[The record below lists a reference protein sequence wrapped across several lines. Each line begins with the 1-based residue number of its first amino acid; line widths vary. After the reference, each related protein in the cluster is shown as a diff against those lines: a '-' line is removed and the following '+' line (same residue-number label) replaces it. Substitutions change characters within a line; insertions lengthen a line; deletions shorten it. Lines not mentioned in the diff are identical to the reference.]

1 MLRHFVCVAL
11 AVVIVRGAVPPASAA
26 DPKPPT
32 AAKKPS
38 LEDQKATIRAG
49 LKSTDVE
56 VRRAAIKSLTHNHA
70 ATELLPELQAALV
83 DVDGEVRARAA
94 TVTGS
99 MNSTETVVV
108 PQLMKQ
114 LESDSFKEARETAAR
129 ALGRIGQ
136 AVPTER
142 RAVAALEK
150 AATTDPD
157 SVTRVVS
164 LLALAMMEQN
174 APQRIVA
181 IDIYLSD
188 ADPLT
193 RMKAAHSLGMLGAKA
208 QSSAPAIAAAL
219 QKADD
224 KYQRGYLARA
234 LGQVGDPAQLPALYV
249 EYERE
254 TDPTARLQM
263 STAIK
268 RLGGKM
274 PTTKK

>member
-1 MLRHFVCVAL
+1 VSRHFVCVAL
-11 AVVIVRGAVPPASAA
+11 AMGLVLGVPRPGSAA
-26 DPKPPT
+26 DPKKP
-32 AAKKPS
+32 AAVQKPS
-38 LEDQKATIRAG
+38 LEEQKAAIRAG
-49 LKSTDVE
+49 LKSGDVE

-83 DVDGEVRARAA
+83 DADGEVRARAA

-108 PQLMKQ
+108 PQLIQQ
-114 LESDSFKEARETAAR
+114 LEHDTFKEARETAAR

-142 RAVAALEK
+142 RGIAALEK
-150 AATTDPD
+150 AAKTDPD

-164 LLALAMMEQN
+164 LSALAMMEQD
-174 APQRIVA
+174 AAQRIVA

-193 RMKAAHSLGMLGAKA
+193 RMKAAHSLGMLGEKAK
-208 QSSAPAIAAAL
+208 SSAPAIAAAL

-234 LGQVGDPAQLPALYV
+234 LGQVGDPGQLPALYV
-249 EYERE
+249 EHERE
-254 TDPTARLQM
+254 TDPTASLQM

-268 RLGGKM
+268 RLGGKV
-274 PTTKK
+274 PTKK